1 VDVVEFL
8 FVEPVVFGVVY
19 LETAVARD
27 TILFLSNISQRGREV
42 RNWTTNKTGWM
53 GLKSVPKTFASGNS
67 SANSIAQIP
76 VPVPKSSTFFGFLSG
91 AR

>member
-1 VDVVEFL
+1 MDVVELL

-19 LETAVARD
+19 LEMAIGRD
-27 TILFLSNISQRGREV
+27 AILDLSKISRRGREE
-42 RNWTTNKTGWM
+42 RNWRTDRIGWM